1 MKWIPYIIVWV
12 KKLDELRKILLVD
25 LLIMKQ
31 VTSNLHIAT
40 PYNLTEVAESPQMR
54 VFLQSHLVICNGFSS
69 KNLDLKLT
77 SQGCIMQGDL

>member
-31 VTSNLHIAT
+31 VTSNLNIAM
-40 PYNLTEVAESPQMR
+40 PYDLTELAESPQR
-54 VFLQSHLVICNGFSS
+54 RSFLQSHLVIICCH
-69 KNLDLKLT
+69 
-77 SQGCIMQGDL
+77 QRI

>member
-31 VTSNLHIAT
+31 VTSKLHIAT
-40 PYNLTEVAESPQMR
+40 PYEFNRDGCESTKHTILRDPEPCYCKS
-54 VFLQSHLVICNGFSS
+54 VC
-69 KNLDLKLT
+69 
-77 SQGCIMQGDL
+77 

>member
-1 MKWIPYIIVWV
+1 MKWIPYFTVWV
-12 KKLDELRKILLVD
+12 KKLDELRKTLLVD

-40 PYNLTEVAESPQMR
+40 PYEFNRDGCESTK
-54 VFLQSHLVICNGFSS
+54 VSLSTISSGDNVFSS

-77 SQGCIMQGDL
+77 SQGCII